1 MVSVPRYN
9 WGYSATNKA
18 RPMDNPPQVILF
30 GSISGGWREQHIIP
44 VLEELGVSYYNPVQE
59 NGWTHQSGDIEAEV
73 LAACETIVI
82 PINRTSLAFT
92 ALAEV
97 GWAAAGCALRNQHL
111 ILQIDLD
118 YPVSL
123 GAEITASE
131 DGKRLEKALQHYAT
145 SSRYLVYKHAVA
157 FKHHR
162 LHIVPDMAGI
172 AAKLREIYQKSE

>member
-1 MVSVPRYN
+1 
-9 WGYSATNKA
+9 
-18 RPMDNPPQVILF
+18 MDNPPQVILF

-44 VLEELGVSYYNPVQE
+44 VLDELGLSYYNPVQE
-59 NGWTHQSGDIEAEV
+59 FGWTHQSGDIEAEV

-118 YPVSL
+118 YTVSL
-123 GAEITASE
+123 GPEITASE

-145 SSRYLVYKHAVA
+145 SSRYLVYKHAMA
-157 FKHHR
+157 FNHLR